1 MKSNFELN
9 CMEQAVQLAN
19 KGIYTTSPN
28 PNVGCVIAKDGR
40 VISEGWH
47 YQAGGPHAELM
58 AILNT
63 QEDLTG
69 STVFVTLEP
78 CAHYG
83 RTDPC
88 VDLLVQKKVKRVF
101 FGSLDPNP
109 LVNGK
114 GAKRLQENGI
124 EVFEG
129 LCKEQVI
136 EQNKGY
142 FNRCIK
148 QRPWVTL
155 KIASTIDG
163 RIAMS
168 NGESEWIS
176 NDQSRSDAH
185 SHRAMSDALI
195 TGVGTVINDDP
206 RFTVRLN
213 DQDIK
218 FKKPHVFIL
227 DSQLRTP
234 VNAQVLKQEH
244 VFLVCTQQAPS
255 SKLSQFKELGCE
267 VIQQSIPERVS
278 LKLLMEYLKNQ
289 EYNHIQVEAGTE
301 VNGSFISSE
310 LADELLIY
318 MAPKIMGSSGRSMF
332 QMDEPKGIKNLPL
345 YRLLEVKEFGNDLCM
360 QYRLRCDDV

>member
-1 MKSNFELN
+1 MKSNFELT
-9 CMEQAVQLAN
+9 CMQRAVQLAN
-19 KGIYTTSPN
+19 KGAYTTSPN
-28 PNVGCVIAKDGR
+28 PNVGCVITKDGR

-63 QEDLTG
+63 QKDLSG

-88 VDLLVQKKVKRVF
+88 VDLLIKKKVQRVF

-114 GAKRLQENGI
+114 GAKRLQEHGI

-142 FNRCIK
+142 FNIYNK
-148 QRPWVTL
+148 KRPWITL

-163 RIAMS
+163 RIAMA
-168 NGESEWIS
+168 NGESQWIS

-195 TGVGTVINDDP
+195 TGVGTIINDDP

-213 DQDIK
+213 DQNIK
-218 FKKPHVFIL
+218 FKKPHIFIL

-234 VNAQVLKQEH
+234 INAQILKQDH
-244 VFLVCTQQAPS
+244 VFLVCTQEAPL
-255 SKLSQFKELGCE
+255 SKLNQFKELGCE
-267 VIQQSIPERVS
+267 VIQQPIAERVS
-278 LKLLMEYLKNQ
+278 LILLMEYLNNQ
-289 EYNHIQVEAGTE
+289 EYNQVQVEAGTA
-301 VNGSFISSE
+301 VNGSFIGRG

-332 QMDEPKGIKNLPL
+332 QIDEPTAINKLSL
-345 YRLLEVKEFGNDLCM
+345 FRLLKVKQFGDDACM
-360 QYRLRCDDV
+360 QLRLRSEDV